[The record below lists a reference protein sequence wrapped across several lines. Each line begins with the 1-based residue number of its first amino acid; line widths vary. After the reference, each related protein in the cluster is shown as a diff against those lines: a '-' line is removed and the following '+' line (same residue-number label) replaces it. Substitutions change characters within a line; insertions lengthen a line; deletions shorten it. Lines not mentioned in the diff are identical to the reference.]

1 MATAAGIR
9 IPQWV
14 QHATGSGLGVLALLM
29 ACLAMLVIPMPPFFL
44 DILFTFNITLSLIVI
59 LAVIYVERPIDFSV
73 FPTVLLLATL
83 LRLALNVASTRVV
96 LLEGHTGPGAA
107 GKVIES
113 FGEFVIGGNYVVG
126 LVVFIILVVINF
138 VVVTKGAGRVS
149 EVTARFTLD
158 AMPGKQMAIDSDLN
172 AGILTQEEASKR
184 REEVR
189 TEADFY
195 GSMDGASKFVRGDAV
210 AGILI
215 LFINVLG
222 GLGVGI
228 AQHGLSFAEAM
239 HNYTLLT
246 IGDGL
251 VAQLPS
257 LLLSTAVAIIVT
269 RISRPQNMGEQM
281 VEQMVANPMVL
292 YLAAAVLGLVGIIPG
307 MPNLVFLMLAGAC
320 GAGGWYMARKAAAP
334 ELLDD
339 DEPEPVADVPAA
351 REPTELNWDEVTP
364 MDVVSLEVG
373 YRLIP
378 LVDRNQGG
386 ELIARI
392 TGVRKKLS
400 RDLGFLVQ
408 PVHIRDNL
416 ELSPGS
422 YRIQLLGD
430 GVAQGEIQVG
440 KEMAINPGGAQGG
453 LKGLATK
460 DPAFGMDA
468 IWIDPAQ
475 RDQAQTLGYTVVD
488 PCTVVATHLS
498 QVVKQHAHELM
509 GHEEVQQLLDRLA
522 KTDPK
527 LVESLVPQQLP
538 LSVVVRV
545 LQNLLKENISIRSI
559 RLIAESLAEQAPR
572 SKNPDDLL
580 EGVRVSL
587 GRMIVQEINGLE
599 SELPVVALAA
609 ELEQMLQ
616 DMLRGGSGAIGL
628 EPGIAERIQRELAE
642 FSQRQEVAGQPAVVL
657 VSPSIRA
664 WLSRFTRR
672 SVPGLHVLSYN
683 EVPDS
688 KEVRLLSTI
697 GQQARLN

>member
-1 MATAAGIR
+1 MATQTLTM
-9 IPQWV
+9 PNWV
-14 QHATGSGLGVLALLM
+14 RGVMGSGIGVLALMM
-29 ACLAMLVIPMPPFFL
+29 ACLAMLVIPMPPFLL
-44 DILFTFNITLSLIVI
+44 DLLFTFNIALSLIII

-126 LVVFIILVVINF
+126 MVVFVILVVINF

-172 AGILTQEEASKR
+172 AGILSQEEASRR

-195 GSMDGASKFVRGDAV
+195 GSMDGASKFVRGDAI

-215 LFINVLG
+215 LFINVIG
-222 GLGVGI
+222 GLGVGVG
-228 AQHGLSFAEAM
+228 QHNLSFSQAM

-269 RISRPQNMGEQM
+269 RISRPQNMGQQM
-281 VEQMVANPMVL
+281 VGQMAAKPEVL
-292 YLAAAVLGLVGIIPG
+292 YLSAAVLGLIGIIPG
-307 MPNLVFLMLAGAC
+307 MPNLVFLMLAAAC
-320 GAGGWYMARKAAAP
+320 GLGGWLIARHANQP
-334 ELLDD
+334 QLLDED
-339 DEPEPVADVPAA
+339 DGDEADVPAA
-351 REPTELNWDEVTP
+351 PESNELNWDEVTQL
-364 MDVVSLEVG
+364 DVVSLEVG

-386 ELIARI
+386 ELIGRI
-392 TGVRKKLS
+392 TAVRKKLS
-400 RDLGFLVQ
+400 KDLGFLVQ
-408 PVHIRDNL
+408 SVHIRDNL

-430 GVAQGEIQVG
+430 SVAQGEVQAG
-440 KEMAINPGGAQGG
+440 KELAINPGGAQGG
-453 LKGLATK
+453 LQGVPTK

-468 IWIDPAQ
+468 IWIDPSQ

-488 PCTVVATHLS
+488 PCTVIATHLS
-498 QVVKQHAHELM
+498 QVIKQHAHELL

-522 KTDPK
+522 SSDPK
-527 LVESLVPQQLP
+527 LVESLVPAQLP
-538 LSVVVRV
+538 LSVVVKV

-572 SKNPDDLL
+572 CKNPDELL

-599 SELPVVALAA
+599 EELPVVALDAD
-609 ELEQMLQ
+609 LEQMLQ
-616 DMLRGGSGAIGL
+616 DMVRGGNGAIGL

-642 FSQRQEVAGQPAVVL
+642 FSNRQEMAGQAAVVL

-672 SVPGLHVLSYN
+672 SVPNLHVLSYN

-697 GQQARLN
+697 GQQARLT

>member
-1 MATAAGIR
+1 MATQTMTMPNWMR
-9 IPQWV
+9 DV
-14 QHATGSGLGVLALLM
+14 MGSGIGVLALMM
-29 ACLAMLVIPMPPFFL
+29 ACLAMLVIPMPPFLL
-44 DILFTFNITLSLIVI
+44 DLLFTFNIALSLIII

-126 LVVFIILVVINF
+126 MVVFVILVVINF

-172 AGILTQEEASKR
+172 AGILSQEEASRR

-215 LFINVLG
+215 LFINVIG
-222 GLGVGI
+222 GLGVGVG
-228 AQHGLSFAEAM
+228 QHNLSFSQAM

-281 VEQMVANPMVL
+281 VGQMAAKPEVL
-292 YLAAAVLGLVGIIPG
+292 YLSAAVLGLIGIIPG
-307 MPNLVFLMLAGAC
+307 MPNLVFLMLAAAC
-320 GAGGWYMARKAAAP
+320 GVGGWLISRHAKQP
-334 ELLDD
+334 QLVDD
-339 DEPEPVADVPAA
+339 DETAEADVPVAP
-351 REPTELNWDEVTP
+351 ESNELKWDEVTQL
-364 MDVVSLEVG
+364 DVVSLEVG

-386 ELIARI
+386 ELIGRI
-392 TGVRKKLS
+392 TAVRKKLS
-400 RDLGFLVQ
+400 KDLGFLVQ
-408 PVHIRDNL
+408 SVHIRDNL

-430 GVAQGEIQVG
+430 SVAQGEVQAG
-440 KEMAINPGGAQGG
+440 KELAINPGGAQGG
-453 LKGLATK
+453 LQGVPTK

-468 IWIDPAQ
+468 IWIDPSQ

-488 PCTVVATHLS
+488 PCTVIATHLS
-498 QVVKQHAHELM
+498 QVIKQHAHELL

-522 KTDPK
+522 SSDPK
-527 LVESLVPQQLP
+527 LVESLVPAQLP
-538 LSVVVRV
+538 LSVVVKV

-572 SKNPDDLL
+572 CKNPDDLL

-599 SELPVVALAA
+599 EELPVVALDAD
-609 ELEQMLQ
+609 LEQMLQ
-616 DMLRGGSGAIGL
+616 DMVRGGNGAIGL

-642 FSQRQEVAGQPAVVL
+642 FSNRQELAGQPAVVL

-672 SVPGLHVLSYN
+672 SVPNLHVLSYN

-697 GQQARLN
+697 GQQGRLT

>member
-1 MATAAGIR
+1 MATQQLTMPNWAQGI
-9 IPQWV
+9 
-14 QHATGSGLGVLALLM
+14 ASSGIGVLALMM
-29 ACLAMLVIPMPPFFL
+29 ACLAMLVIPMPPFLL
-44 DILFTFNITLSLIVI
+44 DLLFTFNIALSLVII
-59 LAVIYVERPIDFSV
+59 LAVIYIERPIDFSV

-126 LVVFIILVVINF
+126 MVVFVILVVINF

-172 AGILTQEEASKR
+172 AGILSQEEASIR

-222 GLGVGI
+222 GLGVGVG
-228 AQHGLSFAEAM
+228 QHDLSFSQAM

-281 VEQMVANPMVL
+281 VGQMAAKPEVL
-292 YLAAAVLGLVGIIPG
+292 YLSAAVLGMIGIIPG
-307 MPNLVFLMLAGAC
+307 MPNVVFLLLAGTC
-320 GAGGWYMARKAAAP
+320 GGAGWLIAQRAKKPAVVEELPDTAPAP
-334 ELLDD
+334 EAQ
-339 DEPEPVADVPAA
+339 EPS
-351 REPTELNWDEVTP
+351 ELNWDEVTQ

-386 ELIARI
+386 ELITRI

-400 RDLGFLVQ
+400 KDLGFLVQ

-422 YRIQLLGD
+422 YRVQLLGD
-430 GVAQGEIQVG
+430 SVAQGEIQVG
-440 KEMAINPGGAQGG
+440 KELAINPGGAQPG
-453 LKGLATK
+453 LTGMPTK

-468 IWIDPAQ
+468 IWIDPSQ

-498 QVVKQHAHELM
+498 QVVKQHAHELL

-522 KTDPK
+522 SSDPK

-538 LSVVVRV
+538 LSVVVKV
-545 LQNLLKENISIRSI
+545 LQNLLKENVSIRSI

-572 SKNPDDLL
+572 SKNPDELL

-599 SELPVVALAA
+599 EELPVVALDAD
-609 ELEQMLQ
+609 LEQMLQ
-616 DMLRGGSGAIGL
+616 DMVRGGAGAIGL

-642 FSQRQEVAGQPAVVL
+642 FSNRQELAGQPSVVL

-672 SVPGLHVLSYN
+672 SVPALHVLSYN

-688 KEVRLLSTI
+688 KEVHLLSTI
-697 GQQARLN
+697 GQQARLT